1 MLWGCKQA
9 FLPISKQTL
18 IFEVLLL
25 SIEQPT
31 VVDIGIN
38 FLERNARDILPQ
50 KNVNATTCI
59 KVFTIPVEQLGHMK
73 RVSLQVGT
81 LAFVLKEPERTFFKL
96 FSNSGRFEG
105 CQG

>member
-9 FLPISKQTL
+9 FMPISKQTQ

-31 VVDIGIN
+31 VVDIGLN
-38 FLERNARDILPQ
+38 FLERNARNILPQ
-50 KNVNATTCI
+50 KNFNAPTCV

-73 RVSLQVGT
+73 RVALLVGT
-81 LAFVLKEPERTFFKL
+81 LAFVLKEPKRTFFKL
-96 FSNSGRFEG
+96 LSNSGRFEG
-105 CQG
+105 CHG